1 MATNKEIVKRLE
13 QVALFSRCTKSDL
26 KIVARH
32 VESIRVESG
41 RTIVR
46 SGAEGDALF
55 VVLDG
60 TATVERDGRTVAE
73 LGGGDYFGELALLD
87 PAPRAATV
95 IATSDT
101 DLAVLGCVCSVCCCV
116 SCRRSAPSST
126 PTSLLASAMA
136 ALRISSSRQV
146 ARLMRSEIG
155 DVDGW

>member
-101 DLAVLGCVCSVCCCV
+101 DLAVLGVRMFRVLL
-116 SCRRSAPSST
+116 RELPPLGAK
-126 PTSLLASAMA
+126 LLADLA
-136 ALRISSSRQV
+136 SRV
-146 ARLMRSEIG
+146 RDAGAPDL
-155 DVDGW
+155 